1 MGDFLVSD
9 DRNTSYP
16 SFQYLILDHSVPKFS
31 SHLLS
36 LTCRC
41 GIFDGALGF
50 VLTGGSLCEHRPD
63 TWFGYEVLCRMKAEV
78 RWLKVDVCSQ
88 GDWPLVS
95 KRVLSAGN
103 AFVIAPYNDMSVEAE
118 SDIPTTEAMFCAEK
132 EILKGIVEHE
142 SCVIAGRCGFHVMR
156 EQPNHLSVM
165 IQAPMEQR
173 IQRVMTKQGLSHE
186 EAEKAIRRVDKM
198 RENYVT
204 KYTKT
209 SRYDTRNYDLVISMA
224 GKTEDDAVALI
235 MNYKM
240 NA

>member
-1 MGDFLVSD
+1 LGVAFYDKAVIKALEEK
-9 DRNTSYP
+9 Y
-16 SFQYLILDHSVPKFS
+16 
-31 SHLLS
+31 HL
-36 LTCRC
+36 TVEEIER
-41 GIFDGALGF
+41 
-50 VLTGGSLCEHRPD
+50 
-63 TWFGYEVLCRMKAEV
+63 
-78 RWLKVDVCSQ
+78 LKGQKNNWWSEF
-88 GDWPLVS
+88 

-156 EQPNHLSVM
+156 EHPNHLSVM

-186 EAEKAIRRVDKM
+186 EAEKAIHRVDKM

-235 MNYKM
+235 MNYKISTESQIPHVSRRRGM
-240 NA
+240 LQLEKQRSTIFLNH